1 MTIRRSLL
9 AAIIT
14 LASATTFAQQPAPAA
29 NAIAQAPQPW
39 IYKTK
44 QLNRT
49 EIDKL
54 LTNPAQVIVIDVR
67 RPNELI
73 SKGGFPAYL
82 SIQIKELENNL
93 AYIPKDREIITVSNR
108 AHRAGAAG
116 DLLTSKGYKIAG
128 AAGSLD
134 YEDQGGK
141 AIRISAQQPKAGQ

>member
-1 MTIRRSLL
+1 MNIRRSLL
-9 AAIIT
+9 AASIA
-14 LASATTFAQQPAPAA
+14 LAASTTFAQQAAPAA
-29 NAIAQAPQPW
+29 SPAAQAPQPW

-44 QLNRT
+44 QLSRV

-54 LTNPAQVIVIDVR
+54 LANPAQLVVIDVR
-67 RPNELI
+67 RPDELI
-73 SKGGFPAYL
+73 SKGGFPVYL

-93 AYIPKDREIITVSNR
+93 AYIPKDRQIITVSNR

-116 DLLTSKGYKIAG
+116 DLLSDKGFKVAG

-141 AIRISAQQPKAGQ
+141 ITRITPPLPKTPQ